1 MPSPSHHQPQN
12 KPQEKIA
19 RAERLQ
25 TAIAALEARI
35 DQIYQEGEVAP
46 KGCCVARYQARG
58 KQKAYWYYKLQAAEP
73 IFPKAQDPLK
83 HSRYKHLGSAG
94 SAAHVEGVI
103 QVVRRVQIEE
113 LSKAIDA
120 LKESWSDLYDS
131 SVSPVGQG
139 AE

>member
-1 MPSPSHHQPQN
+1 MPTHTHHQPQD
-12 KPQEKIA
+12 KLA

-25 TAIAALEARI
+25 TAIAACQTRI
-35 DQIYQEGEVAP
+35 EQIYTEGEVAP

-113 LSKAIDA
+113 LSKAIDT

-131 SVSPVGQG
+131 SVTHEGKWT
-139 AE
+139 E

>member
-1 MPSPSHHQPQN
+1 MPSQSHHQQQD
-12 KPQEKIA
+12 KQQDKIA

-35 DQIYQEGEVAP
+35 GQISQEGEVAP

-58 KQKAYWYYKLQAAEP
+58 QQKAYWYYKLQATEP
-73 IFPKAQDPLK
+73 IFPTAQDEQK
-83 HSRYKHLGSAG
+83 HSRYKHLGPAG

-103 QVVRRVQIEE
+103 QVVRRVQIDE
-113 LSKAIDA
+113 LSKAIEA

-131 SVSPVGQG
+131 SVTPFGKR

>member
-1 MPSPSHHQPQN
+1 MPTHTHHQPQD
-12 KPQEKIA
+12 KLA

-25 TAIAALEARI
+25 TAIAAIEARI
-35 DQIYQEGEVAP
+35 DQIYTEGEVAP

-58 KQKAYWYYKLQAAEP
+58 KQKAYWYYKLQATQP
-73 IFPKAQDPLK
+73 IFPTTQDEQK
-83 HSRYKHLGSAG
+83 RSRYKHLGSAG

-131 SVSPVGQG
+131 SVTPICKGT
-139 AE
+139 E